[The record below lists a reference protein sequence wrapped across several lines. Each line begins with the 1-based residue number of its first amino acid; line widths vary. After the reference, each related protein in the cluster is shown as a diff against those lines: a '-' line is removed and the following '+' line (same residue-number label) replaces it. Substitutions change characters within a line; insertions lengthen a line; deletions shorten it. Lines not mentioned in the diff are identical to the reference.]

1 MFGIYKLKNLF
12 RILSAMITE
21 TNVEENKNQK
31 TTSAIGLRIYLDNA
45 ATTSL
50 DPRVLET
57 MMPYLTEKFGN
68 PSSIYSYGRETR
80 MAIETARKSVAKIL
94 NAHPAEIF
102 FTSCGTESSNTVIQ
116 SSVRDLG
123 CRHIITSVIEHHAVS
138 HTVSHMDNMDLVKVS
153 YVKLLPNGHIDLEDL
168 EKLLAASEEKTL
180 VTLMHANNEIGNIL
194 DIHTVGE
201 LCKLYNAIFHSDTVQ
216 TVGHFPFDL
225 RNTPVHFI
233 TGSAH
238 KFHGPKGVG
247 ILYIN
252 ENVRI
257 KPFVHGGGQERNM
270 RAGTENV
277 YGIVGF
283 AKALELATQQ
293 HEADSSFIGTL
304 KYYMHEQ
311 LKKHIPGIAF
321 NGDVLGNSL
330 YTVLS
335 ASFPKTEKSE
345 MILFNLD
352 INNICASGGSAC
364 TSGADQGSHVVR
376 AVNNNPNQ
384 VTVRF
389 SFSRHNTKEEI
400 DQVVELLKQL
410 V

>member
-1 MFGIYKLKNLF
+1 MN
-12 RILSAMITE
+12 
-21 TNVEENKNQK
+21 
-31 TTSAIGLRIYLDNA
+31 RIYFDNA

-50 DPRVLET
+50 DDDVLQV

-68 PSSIYSYGRETR
+68 PSSIYSYGRETKI
-80 MAIETARKSVAKIL
+80 AIESARKSVARLL

-102 FTSCGTESSNTVIQ
+102 FTSGGTESSNTAIYAA
-116 SSVRDLG
+116 VRDLA
-123 CRHIITSVIEHHAVS
+123 CRHIITSAIEHHAVS
-138 HTVSHMDNMDLVKVS
+138 HTVQHLDNMDMVKVS
-153 YVKLLPNGHIDLEDL
+153 YVKLLPNGHVDLENL
-168 EKLLAASEEKTL
+168 EELLAASKEKTL
-180 VTLMHANNEIGNIL
+180 VSLMHANNEIGNIL
-194 DIHTVGE
+194 DIYAVGN

-225 RNTPVHFI
+225 RNTPVHFV
-233 TGSAH
+233 TGAAH

-257 KPFVHGGGQERNM
+257 RPLIYGGGQERNM
-270 RAGTENV
+270 RAGTENI

-283 AKALELATQQ
+283 AKALETATKNY
-293 HEADSSFIGTL
+293 ETDSAYIGTL
-304 KYYMHEQ
+304 KYYMHGQ
-311 LKKHIPGIAF
+311 LKKHIAGVGF
-321 NGDVLGNSL
+321 NGDTLGESL

-335 ASFPKTEKSE
+335 TSFPKTEKSE

-364 TSGADQGSHVVR
+364 ASGAEEGSHVIR
-376 AVNNNPNQ
+376 AINNNPNQ
-384 VTVRF
+384 ITVRF
-389 SFSRHNTKEEI
+389 SFSKHNTKEEV
-400 DQVVELLKQL
+400 DTVVEKLKKL